1 MEEGD
6 KALFDQII
14 CECNKG
20 HFVVIKDLELLKT
33 SPKWHIITSSFPKL
47 VCSSIPS
54 YAAKTSELTPLS
66 AIPPP
71 LRNFGNS
78 CFLNVIIQCLF
89 RIDPL
94 RKAYLR
100 CRWSDAVP
108 HVFFPDGVFRLKYFA
123 YGFHDYLSKMF
134 THMID
139 LDFSAAFYSD
149 HQILQSYVGSSDQ
162 VGRSYEYK
170 EESVLEIFNRIIS
183 SIDDH
188 PVHPLIAQA
197 YNCLKFRYLSHFGT
211 QTMYFLPFLISR
223 QFPSGISISTL
234 LSNLRE
240 DYFPLENIP
249 LKFSQF
255 GDYFILLFEHQITTD
270 IEHKEIQV
278 TEEVIVQGTSSTTW
292 TFETIAAIY
301 STQLSSYSWH
311 FIAYIKNCLTQR
323 WYLANDSEIEEHIE
337 FPLSKDEIIKNDKL
351 SLLLLKK
358 KE

>member
-1 MEEGD
+1 MEEGEE
-6 KALFDQII
+6 ALFDQII

-20 HFVVIKDLELLKT
+20 HFVVIEDLELLKT
-33 SPKWHIITSSFPKL
+33 SPKWRIITSSFPKL
-47 VCSSIPS
+47 VCSSIPP
-54 YAAKTSELTPLS
+54 YAFKKSELTVDS

-108 HVFFPDGVFRLKYFA
+108 HVLSPDGTYRLKYFA
-123 YGFHDYLSKMF
+123 YGFHDYLSKIF
-134 THMID
+134 TYIID
-139 LDFSAAFYSD
+139 ANFTVDFFRD
-149 HQILQSYVGSSDQ
+149 HQILQSYVGGSDQ
-162 VGRSYEYK
+162 VGRSFDYK

-197 YNCLKFRYLSHFGT
+197 YSCLKFRYLTHFGT
-211 QTMYFLPFLISR
+211 QVMYFLPFLISH
-223 QFPSGISISTL
+223 QFPASISVSTL
-234 LSNLRE
+234 LSNLRD
-240 DYFPLENIP
+240 DYFPLSNVP

-255 GDYFILLFEHQITTD
+255 GDYFIMLFEHQAGAEIA
-270 IEHKEIQV
+270 HKEIQV
-278 TEEVIVQGTSSTTW
+278 TEEVTVQGGSTTW
-292 TFETIAAIY
+292 TFEPIVAIY

-311 FIAYIKNCLTQR
+311 FIAYVKNCFTQR
-323 WYLANDSEIEEHIE
+323 WYMANDSEIIEHVE
-337 FPLSKDEIIKNDKL
+337 FPLSKDEIVKNDKL